1 MTHSFLLDKKSGLS
15 GGSLA
20 AVMIVVMLFL
30 GVVLLIGLLWW
41 KKRHPNKESH
51 QGIDNALYHKDEE
64 KVNLDRESS
73 NP

>member
-1 MTHSFLLDKKSGLS
+1 
-15 GGSLA
+15 
-20 AVMIVVMLFL
+20 MIVVILFL
-30 GVVLLIGLLWW
+30 GAVLLIGLLWW

-73 NP
+73 NA